1 MDERPATDDLT
12 LPETAGSPIVNGLLG
27 RCPRCAKGSMFA
39 GFLTLAQRCPA
50 CNLDLGFADTG
61 DGPSFFASF
70 AGGFVVLLVGVFAQV
85 VWDSPWWVYVIIL
98 VLGCAFTVALIR
110 PTKGVLV
117 ALQYANKAE
126 QGHFE

>member
-1 MDERPATDDLT
+1 MVEPPVAGSRTP
-12 LPETAGSPIVNGLLG
+12 PEMAGSPIVNGFLC
-27 RCPRCAKGSMFA
+27 RCPRCAKGAMFA
-39 GFLTLAQRCPA
+39 GFLTLADRCA
-50 CNLDLGFADTG
+50 SCGLDFGFADTG

-70 AGGFVVLLVGVFAQV
+70 VGGIIVVLVGVVTQV

-98 VLGCAFTVALIR
+98 LIGSAFTIALIR
-110 PTKGVLV
+110 PLKGVLV